1 MRFFLTLL
9 IVFALSTSARA
20 QQPAKVSK
28 IGFLGLTTHSS
39 VAQLYAAFR
48 QRLQE
53 LGYLEGQSIVIEF
66 RWADGRAER
75 LPELALELV
84 RLRVEVIVVG
94 PVEPALA
101 ARAATTAVPIVFT
114 SVADPVAFGLVTN
127 LARPGGNITGL
138 TSTPGTAL
146 NGKRLEML
154 KEIFPKVSRTAILWN
169 PDNPGSVVNVRS
181 IETPA
186 QSLGIKLQFVELR
199 GGDDLEQAFSE
210 MKRRRAEALY
220 VINSPIIGG
229 QYRLRPSVY

>member
-9 IVFALSTSARA
+9 FVFALSTSARA

-28 IGFLGLTTHSS
+28 IGFLGLMTRSS

-53 LGYLEGQSIVIEF
+53 LGYLEGQSIVIES

-94 PVEPALA
+94 LVEPALA

-127 LARPGGNITGL
+127 LARRGGNITGL
-138 TSTPGTAL
+138 TAQLFCGIRIIQARWST
-146 NGKRLEML
+146 
-154 KEIFPKVSRTAILWN
+154 S
-169 PDNPGSVVNVRS
+169 DRS
-181 IETPA
+181 
-186 QSLGIKLQFVELR
+186 
-199 GGDDLEQAFSE
+199 
-210 MKRRRAEALY
+210 
-220 VINSPIIGG
+220 
-229 QYRLRPSVY
+229 RLRHSRWASSTTPQVFVVGCRSAMTNRIQLSEKI